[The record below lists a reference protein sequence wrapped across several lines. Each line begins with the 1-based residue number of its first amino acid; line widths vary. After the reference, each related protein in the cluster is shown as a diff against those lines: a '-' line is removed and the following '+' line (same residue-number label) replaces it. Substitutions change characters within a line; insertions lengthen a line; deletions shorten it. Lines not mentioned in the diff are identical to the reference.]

1 MEPVGTRRAG
11 RSCGTRDVACI
22 GCSTRPHAGIPR
34 TRRSGTSSARHVGTS
49 ASATLRQ
56 ILDAMDHAVALDSG
70 FAPALMGHSIESS
83 LRAQDVAAARRYV
96 RTYLTFGGQ
105 ADFFPV
111 AAYIENQLEADRA
124 TSPHGDSMLAAM
136 SGGPLANTWFDL
148 SGWPDT
154 GEVAVALARRFTEPR
169 VVAIFG
175 GDSSFAITQLAY
187 TLAYRG
193 HLREALQV
201 GGRQRPPWLVVEAAL
216 VA

>member
-1 MEPVGTRRAG
+1 PEDPEIWYELGE
-11 RSCGTRDVACI
+11 
-22 GCSTRPHAGIPR
+22 
-34 TRRSGTSSARHVGTS
+34 ARWHFGFGPA

-136 SGGPLANTWFDL
+136 SGEQLVNTWFDL

-154 GEVAVALARRFTEPR
+154 GEVAVALARRFTVPR

-175 GDSSFAITQLAY
+175 GGSSWVMLELAFM
-187 TLAYRG
+187 LAYRG
-193 HLREALQV
+193 ALRVGFQV
-201 GGRQRPPWLVVEAAL
+201 FGGQVAPGFVVVAAL
-216 VA
+216 VG